1 MLLVLL
7 LVLVLLALLV
17 ESVTF
22 WNRPTGCKP
31 PLGLQLPGARYEVR
45 VRIVQACMLV
55 GALG

>member
-1 MLLVLL
+1 MLL